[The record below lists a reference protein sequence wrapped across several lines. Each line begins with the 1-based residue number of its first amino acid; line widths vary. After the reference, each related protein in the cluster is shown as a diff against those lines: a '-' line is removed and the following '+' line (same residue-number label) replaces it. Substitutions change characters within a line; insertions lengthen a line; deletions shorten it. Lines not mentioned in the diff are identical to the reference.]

1 MIIILKGV
9 LKLLKH
15 STNVRCMNDNDSDDD
30 DSWIILLL
38 CPSGGFLDKV
48 NLIFTGR
55 NDLQGHVL

>member
-1 MIIILKGV
+1 
-9 LKLLKH
+9 
-15 STNVRCMNDNDSDDD
+15 MNGNDSDDD

-38 CPSGGFLDKV
+38 YPSGGFLDKV